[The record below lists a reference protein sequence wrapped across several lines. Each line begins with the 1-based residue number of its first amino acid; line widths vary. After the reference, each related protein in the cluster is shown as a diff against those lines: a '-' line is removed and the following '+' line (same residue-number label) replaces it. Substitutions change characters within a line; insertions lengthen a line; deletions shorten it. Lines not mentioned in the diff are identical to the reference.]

1 MGEGKRGR
9 DSHGRVMEICSLL
22 SRHMFCLVHRV
33 QELLVSMV
41 SVDMALPMT
50 QNLTCVYCQRTTWSL
65 SWLFL
70 PWNATEHNSKDLEVK
85 YSSSVV

>member
-1 MGEGKRGR
+1 MGKGKRGR

-22 SRHMFCLVHRV
+22 SRQMFCLVHRV

-50 QNLTCVYCQRTTWSL
+50 QNLTCLL
-65 SWLFL
+65 SEDHMVFVLTFSTL
-70 PWNATEHNSKDLEVK
+70 QCYRAQQ
-85 YSSSVV
+85 